1 MKLNKWTMI
10 GSAVLLVAGVA
21 PWAVGYVTEQQWLE
35 ATEEV
40 NQSQPF
46 VRLETTRYQRGVF
59 SAQASGTLALIDPK
73 TGEIDQIGFEV
84 AISHGVT
91 GSLLDFSPNGGWQHE
106 GVQWLEDEE
115 PSLTLE
121 TRLWGSAVIE
131 LQTPPVVLEQSDR
144 PETVSA
150 SGGFARVDVSRMG
163 EQAEVLMVWP
173 ELSILG
179 PRADVKLQDL
189 HVEQNM
195 SLLSGDVWTGT
206 GSVTLG
212 ALVVDSAEIPALS
225 VSNVSFETL
234 SEASNS
240 GQTLDSEAVLA
251 VEAVSVN
258 DEAYGPHRVAV
269 SVDHLDVASWNDF
282 SSAMTDMQLMA
293 MDAGADPRS
302 AYEQQMALMQ
312 RFNESVRGLAAS
324 GFSVGI
330 RELSLDTPEGE
341 VQGSLDISHPELS
354 EDERTNMLMV
364 MQRLKGSVNLTMPL
378 ALAETDPAVRMQ
390 LSPLVKQG
398 LFVRDGDELVMN
410 GQMKDLVLDIN
421 GVQIPLPPLL

>member
-46 VRLETTRYQRGVF
+46 VRLDTNRYQRGVF
-59 SAQASGTLALIDPK
+59 SAKASGTLALIDPK
-73 TGEIDQIGFEV
+73 TGETDQIDFQV

-91 GSLLDFSPNGGWQHE
+91 GSLLDFSPSGGWQYE
-106 GVQWLEDEE
+106 GAQWFEDEE

-121 TRLWGSAVIE
+121 TRLWGSAVVE
-131 LQTPPVVLEQSDR
+131 FKAPPVSFEQPGR
-144 PETVSA
+144 PESVSA
-150 SGGFARVDVSRMG
+150 SGGFARIEVGRLG
-163 EQAEVLMVWP
+163 EQADVLMVWP
-173 ELSILG
+173 ELSISG
-179 PRADVKLQDL
+179 PQADVKVADL
-189 HVEQNM
+189 HVEQSM
-195 SLLSGDVWTGT
+195 SLLSGDVWTGAGT
-206 GSVTLG
+206 MTLG
-212 ALVVDSAEIPALS
+212 SLVVEGAELPALS
-225 VSNVSFETL
+225 VSNLSFESH

-240 GQTLDSEAVLA
+240 GQTLDSGAVLD
-251 VEAVSVN
+251 VEAVSV
-258 DEAYGPHRVAV
+258 DDKVFGPHRVAV
-269 SVDHLDVASWNDF
+269 SVDHLDVASWNEF
-282 SSAMTDMQLMA
+282 SSTMADMQVMA
-293 MDAGADPRS
+293 MDTSADPRS

-324 GFSVGI
+324 GFSVGV
-330 RELSLDTPEGE
+330 RELSLDTPKGE

-354 EDERTNMLMV
+354 EDERANMLMV
-364 MQRLKGSVNLTMPL
+364 MQRLVGSVNVTMPL
-378 ALAETDPAVRMQ
+378 ALAEEYPAVRMQ
-390 LSPLVKQG
+390 LSPLIKQG
-398 LFVRDGDELVMN
+398 LLVRDGDELVMN

>member
-73 TGEIDQIGFEV
+73 TGETDQIGFEV

-378 ALAETDPAVRMQ
+378 ALAEKDPAVRMQ